1 MIALWGDSITA
12 ASNLG
17 PRVTP
22 HPVQNN
28 AVAGTML
35 TQVVAT
41 VLAQVQASSA
51 NIAICRYGVNDAI
64 FGANPDAFSVAL
76 NQFIATA
83 RNSGKTPV
91 LTTLTL
97 FSGGFPGFTAAM
109 IYAWQEIN
117 NRIITA
123 AQTYGVNLINI
134 RDGVPAAVF
143 PPPGD
148 TPDGLHPNQAYYDRI
163 DDYIAQQLTAQGLI
177 P

>member
-1 MIALWGDSITA
+1 M
-12 ASNLG
+12 
-17 PRVTP
+17 
-22 HPVQNN
+22 QNN
-28 AVAGTML
+28 AVAGTLL
-35 TQVVAT
+35 TQVAAT
-41 VLAQVQASSA
+41 VMAQVAASDA
-51 NIAICRYGVNDAI
+51 NIVICRYGINDAI
-64 FGANPDAFSVAL
+64 FGGDPNAFAVAL

-83 RNSGKTPV
+83 RNAGKVPV

-97 FSGGFPGFTAAM
+97 FSGGFPGFTAVM

-117 NRIITA
+117 SRIIIA

-143 PPPGD
+143 PGPGD

-163 DDYIAQQLTAQGLI
+163 DDYIAQQLVAQGLL